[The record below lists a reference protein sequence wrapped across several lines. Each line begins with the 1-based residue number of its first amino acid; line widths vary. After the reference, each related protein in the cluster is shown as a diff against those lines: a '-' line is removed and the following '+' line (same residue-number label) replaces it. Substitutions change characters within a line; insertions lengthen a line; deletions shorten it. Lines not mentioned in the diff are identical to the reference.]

1 MNRRVFLASAS
12 AVAVSRCT
20 TPEQSAAPTLAQAQ
34 VWAADLIN
42 GLAVVGTQLIAQD
55 AISGPNAATLSL
67 VINSAE
73 AALTAFTSL
82 QPGHTSTTAV
92 AADVVVAIEKLVPLL
107 PTQPELA
114 AAIDVGLAVLAAFMQ
129 STPMRVPAVP
139 TALRRV
145 AMLHRRIG

>member
-1 MNRRVFLASAS
+1 MCSWQVLLLLRS
-12 AVAVSRCT
+12 AVARRPSSRLRRRLLR
-20 TPEQSAAPTLAQAQ
+20 PRSGPPILSR
-34 VWAADLIN
+34 
-42 GLAVVGTQLIAQD
+42 GFAVVGTQLIAQD